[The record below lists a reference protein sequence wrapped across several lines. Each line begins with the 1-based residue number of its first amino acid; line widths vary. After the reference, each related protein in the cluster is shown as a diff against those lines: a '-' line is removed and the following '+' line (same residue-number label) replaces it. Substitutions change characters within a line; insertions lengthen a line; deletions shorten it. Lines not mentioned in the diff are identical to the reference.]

1 MPETTTMVEEFA
13 GDGATTATADSDD
26 FSWSPPPQKPWMVGY
41 RLGDDSLLTV
51 DAPAR
56 RLRWEHPTKGTR
68 TSRRIPLDRWTT
80 VGVTFPGVG
89 YASMTVYLHAQGAD
103 RRDPRRLGAARP
115 GRLVPTPLEHLA
127 RHHPRPRQGRDRPS
141 REPRMT
147 FDELLATLERELLD
161 HAECVHP
168 GAPRSVSRDP
178 VVPVWV
184 VLDRLAAHADDFR

>member
-68 TSRRIPLDRWTT
+68 TSRRIPLDRWT
-80 VGVTFPGVG
+80 
-89 YASMTVYLHAQGAD
+89 VYLHAQGAD
-103 RRDPRRLGAARP
+103 QHSPMRSAYRHRQ
-115 GRLVPTPLEHLA
+115 LA
-127 RHHPRPRQGRDRPS
+127 RRRRNR
-141 REPRMT
+141 R
-147 FDELLATLERELLD
+147 
-161 HAECVHP
+161 
-168 GAPRSVSRDP
+168 
-178 VVPVWV
+178 
-184 VLDRLAAHADDFR
+184 